1 MLLILLLQKKT
12 HTHTHI
18 DQYVKF
24 KIKKILNKYFLF
36 LEFVTTIKHK
46 NNCCIKEERP
56 RKVILN
62 FYIKKYVLI

>member
-1 MLLILLLQKKT
+1 MLLILLLQKKP
-12 HTHTHI
+12 HTHI

-56 RKVILN
+56 GKVILK